1 MDGRK
6 TAFYAYPG
14 APTEIAQTIRV
25 AIAGFN
31 AASTTHNLQGWE
43 RNDISGIPLTE
54 PIFLKISA
62 GDFLQRIPIIVVRT
76 PNV

>member
-62 GDFLQRIPIIVVRT
+62 GDFLAADVTYVNE
-76 PNV
+76 NVAF